1 MALSEGDRSA
11 DEGGLLKLG
20 GALIGPALV
29 VPKAI
34 IATVDQLVVA
44 WEAVRAI
51 PEIRDSL
58 SSIMTDTRTMKDE
71 VTSMRQG
78 VDRLDGGMNDL
89 TGTVDVLGDRME
101 DVGKVVRP
109 LKRIGDR
116 LRAPAGTGP
125 VPEVEEAIA
134 DAATEAAAE

>member
-11 DEGGLLKLG
+11 DEGGLLKLS
-20 GALIGPALV
+20 GALIAPALV

-34 IATVDQLVVA
+34 VATVDQLVVA

-58 SSIMTDTRTMKDE
+58 ASIMTDTRTMTDE

-78 VDRLDGGMNDL
+78 VDELHGDIGGL
-89 TGTVDVLGDRME
+89 TGTVDVLGDRLE

-125 VPEVEEAIA
+125 VPEVEDAIA
-134 DAATEAAAE
+134 ETATEAAAE